1 MKVAY
6 AWINWSLTP
15 VLLRLDPMFGARENL
30 KEAVAMVL
38 QANRELTEKS
48 LRGAE
53 VLPAPRQLGAGLRS
67 GLITEQADAGP
78 RAGALLALRI
88 GQEREK
94 AHPKSEAL
102 QSRGSL

>member
-1 MKVAY
+1 MA
-6 AWINWSLTP
+6 
-15 VLLRLDPMFGARENL
+15 E
-30 KEAVAMVL
+30 E
-38 QANRELTEKS
+38 S

-53 VLPAPRQLGAGLRS
+53 VLREPPLLGTGLRS
-67 GLITEQADAGP
+67 GLIAEQADAGP